1 MKKVAEFI
9 EGTFIDYKGD
19 EREYTICALSCPI
32 EEGDDKASD
41 SEVKQLRLGIAVRRD
56 GDEYV
61 RGIGMAEAERK
72 AKENPFS
79 VLRADTLGVINSTM
93 VQAVLEQE
101 AEFFEKNPGKYLAAY
116 KADAERYFF
125 ELELEEK
132 RQSLSPR
139 MKEVHDYLLTAP
151 DWELEILSE
160 CLQYDAELQRRGEL

>member
-56 GDEYV
+56 GDECV
-61 RGIGMAEAERK
+61 RGIGMVEAERK

-79 VLRADTLGVINSTM
+79 ILRSDTCGVINSTM
-93 VQAVLEQE
+93 VQAILEQE
-101 AEFFEKNPGKYLAAY
+101 AKYFEKNPGKYLKSY
-116 KADAERYFF
+116 NTDRSVYVYEQYI
-125 ELELEEK
+125 LEL
-132 RQSLSPR
+132 RDSLSPKA
-139 MKEVHDYLLTAP
+139 KEFHDWILTA
-151 DWELEILSE
+151 DEEELDILDE
-160 CLQYDAELQRRGEL
+160 CLGYAEYKLGKNLI

>member
-19 EREYTICALSCPI
+19 KREYTICALSCPI

-79 VLRADTLGVINSTM
+79 VLRSDTCGVINSTM

>member
-19 EREYTICALSCPI
+19 KREYTICALSCPI
-32 EEGDDKASD
+32 EE
-41 SEVKQLRLGIAVRRD
+41 

-79 VLRADTLGVINSTM
+79 VLRSDTCGVINSTM
-93 VQAVLEQE
+93 VQAILEQE
-101 AEFFEKNPGKYLAAY
+101 AEFFENNPGKYIKAY
-116 KADAERYFF
+116 RKDAERYFY

-132 RQSLSPR
+132 RQKMSKK
-139 MKEVHDYLLTAP
+139 MQDIHDYLLIAP
-151 DWELEILSE
+151 DWELEILVE
-160 CLQYDAELQRRGEL
+160 CLMYDAELQRKGKL

>member
-32 EEGDDKASD
+32 EEGDDNASD
-41 SEVKQLRLGIAVRRD
+41 TEVKQLRLGIAVRRD

-61 RGIGMAEAERK
+61 RGIGITEAERK
-72 AKENPFS
+72 AKENPFTI
-79 VLRADTLGVINSTM
+79 LRADTCGVINSTM
-93 VQAVLEQE
+93 VQVVLEQE

-132 RQSLSPR
+132 TS
-139 MKEVHDYLLTAP
+139 K
-151 DWELEILSE
+151 SE
-160 CLQYDAELQRRGEL
+160 PKNEGSS

>member
-19 EREYTICALSCPI
+19 KREYTICALSCPI
-32 EEGDDKASD
+32 EEDDDEASD

-79 VLRADTLGVINSTM
+79 ILRSDTCGVINSTM
-93 VQAVLEQE
+93 VQAILEQE
-101 AEFFEKNPGKYLAAY
+101 AEFFENNPGKYITAY
-116 KADAERYFF
+116 RNDAERYFY

-132 RQSLSPR
+132 RQKMSEK
-139 MKEVHDYLLTAP
+139 MQNIHDCLLIAP
-151 DWELEILSE
+151 DWELEILIE
-160 CLQYDAELQRRGEL
+160 CLRYDAELQRRGKL

>member
-9 EGTFIDYKGD
+9 EGTFVDYKGD
-19 EREYTICALSCPI
+19 KREYTICALSCPI

-79 VLRADTLGVINSTM
+79 VLRSDTCGVINSTM
-93 VQAVLEQE
+93 VQAILEQE
-101 AEFFEKNPGKYLAAY
+101 AEFFENNPGKYIKAY
-116 KADAERYFF
+116 NDDAERYFY

-132 RQSLSPR
+132 RQKMSKK
-139 MKEVHDYLLTAP
+139 MQDIHDYLLVAP
-151 DWELEILSE
+151 DWELEILVE
-160 CLQYDAELQRRGEL
+160 CLMYDAELQRKGKL